1 MTLNSNVSITWLGHS
16 TLILESPAGNR
27 IIIDPFILSNP
38 SCPDAW
44 KNEGNLGKLEAML
57 ITHIHEDHIGDVE
70 MVIRSNPLIQVVGM
84 PEVITRVSP
93 YGASNVQPM
102 NKGGTINILDLMI
115 TMTDANH
122 SSSYPNA
129 DNENM
134 LDYGGE
140 PAGFILKFNNGF
152 TIYVA
157 GDTGIF
163 GDMALIG
170 KLYHPDL
177 AILPIGDRFTMGPFQ
192 AAHAVQLLG
201 VSQVLPYHY
210 GTFGLLT
217 GTPEAFR
224 KEMAT
229 LGLENVVLHS
239 LQPGDTLN

>member
-1 MTLNSNVSITWLGHS
+1 MTLNANISITWLGHS
-16 TLILESPAGNR
+16 TLIIESPSGNR

-38 SCPDAW
+38 SCPEAW
-44 KNEGNLGKLEAML
+44 KSEGNLGKLEALL

-84 PEVITRVSP
+84 PEVINRVGP
-93 YGASNVQPM
+93 FGVSNVQPM
-102 NKGGTINILDLMI
+102 NKGGTISILDLMI

-140 PAGFILKFNNGF
+140 PAGFILRFSNGF
-152 TIYVA
+152 TIYIA

-170 KLYHPDL
+170 KLYHPNL

-201 VSQVLPYHY
+201 VTQVLPYHY

-224 KEMAT
+224 KEMDS
-229 LGLENVVLHS
+229 LGMENVILHS
-239 LQPGDTLN
+239 LQPGDTLS